1 MRPAKESKMKHK
13 PPEQAAKT
21 AEAKAHDVERIPFD
35 QAIRKLASTKPVHNV
50 AHGPAKRNAGKPPKK
65 A

>member
-1 MRPAKESKMKHK
+1 MKHK
-13 PPEQAAKT
+13 PPEQVAKT
-21 AEAKAHDVERIPFD
+21 AEAKAHEVERIPFD